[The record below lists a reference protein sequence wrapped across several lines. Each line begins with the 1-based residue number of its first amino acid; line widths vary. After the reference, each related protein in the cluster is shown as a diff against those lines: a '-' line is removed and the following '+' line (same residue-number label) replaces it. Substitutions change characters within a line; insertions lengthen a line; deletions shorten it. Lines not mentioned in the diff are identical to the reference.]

1 MIFLTKIP
9 NLRKQFEGGGGRGG
23 ICGNNSGGGGGG
35 EGKWVSDLF

>member
-9 NLRKQFEGGGGRGG
+9 NLRKQFEGGGGGG
-23 ICGNNSGGGGGG
+23 ESAETIRGGGGG